1 MTDLKGVSEIIGK
14 FRIGQRL
21 IVLILILVF
30 GSGTYITISYFGSRN
45 STKQEERIKQLES
58 NIQNMQITQDGL
70 INQNNKLVLFIT
82 ELNNM
87 LIEKRNKENNI
98 SKSIEQPMLL
108 KSVSIPSG
116 IIMDSVSR
124 IKDSNYPKPTP
135 IVNQQPKTNV
145 KVVKVNDT
153 KFYDDIISK
162 INTQLV
168 ENKKVK
174 K

>member
-1 MTDLKGVSEIIGK
+1 MADLKGVSEIIGK

-21 IVLILILVF
+21 LVLILILVF
-30 GSGTYITISYFGSRN
+30 GSGTYITTSYFKTKD

-70 INQNNKLVLFIT
+70 INQNNKLILFIT

-98 SKSIEQPMLL
+98 SKSISVEQPVLL
-108 KSVSIPSG
+108 KSVSIQSSTMG
-116 IIMDSVSR
+116 DTTMCI
-124 IKDSNYPKPTP
+124 SNSNDNVPVP
-135 IVNQQPKTNV
+135 IVKQQTKS
-145 KVVKVNDT
+145 VVKVNDN
-153 KFYDDIISK
+153 KFIDDMIDK